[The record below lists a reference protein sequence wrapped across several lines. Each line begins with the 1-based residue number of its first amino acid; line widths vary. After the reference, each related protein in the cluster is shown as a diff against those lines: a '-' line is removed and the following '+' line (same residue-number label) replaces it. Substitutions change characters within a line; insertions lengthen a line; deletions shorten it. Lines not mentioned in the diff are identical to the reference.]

1 MFRFQRCLDLY
12 LCPRV
17 KKHRLHVRPQDI
29 LPPLPSPKVIYSIF
43 PVQSTAWYLKITIGL
58 KTIPKF
64 ELFEVYRSRGK
75 LSTWSRNRL
84 RPIPCFERFQ
94 FSQIL
99 FNHFTTLQSG
109 QSSLHRDW
117 SFRVGLS
124 VDLLFTQLI
133 CCCTL
138 LDVTAHFTSSSCG
151 RQWLLS
157 ASEDCSI
164 RKWEVSTLFPCEER
178 LLSVA
183 VYRYRQVGVSLFGA
197 FAILSNPWLGKS
209 ILEIDFHTFF
219 ELLIVFSIERCP
231 SQVANTFSACVASDI
246 VLLKSTRGLG
256 ASSCNN
262 FFLSNPKVL
271 YIICGRP

>member
-17 KKHRLHVRPQDI
+17 KKYRLHVRPQDI

-133 CCCTL
+133 CCRTL

-157 ASEDCSI
+157 ASEDCTI
-164 RKWEVSTLFPCEER
+164 RKWEVSTLFPCVER
-178 LLSVA
+178 LLSL
-183 VYRYRQVGVSLFGA
+183 LF
-197 FAILSNPWLGKS
+197 I
-209 ILEIDFHTFF
+209 
-219 ELLIVFSIERCP
+219 
-231 SQVANTFSACVASDI
+231 DI
-246 VLLKSTRGLG
+246 VKSVYLCLALSRYCQIRGLASRSLRLTFISFSSSWLFFQSKG
-256 ASSCNN
+256 AQVKWPTHFPRVSHLILC
-262 FFLSNPKVL
+262 
-271 YIICGRP
+271 Y

>member
-1 MFRFQRCLDLY
+1 M
-12 LCPRV
+12 
-17 KKHRLHVRPQDI
+17 
-29 LPPLPSPKVIYSIF
+29 
-43 PVQSTAWYLKITIGL
+43 
-58 KTIPKF
+58 
-64 ELFEVYRSRGK
+64 
-75 LSTWSRNRL
+75 
-84 RPIPCFERFQ
+84 
-94 FSQIL
+94 
-99 FNHFTTLQSG
+99 
-109 QSSLHRDW
+109 
-117 SFRVGLS
+117 S

-209 ILEIDFHTFF
+209 ILEIDFHTLF
-219 ELLIVFSIERCP
+219 EVLIVFSIERCP
-231 SQVANTFSACVASDI
+231 SPMANTFSACVASDI
-246 VLLKSTRGLG
+246 VLLKSTRGLD
-256 ASSCNN
+256 ASSCNKN
-262 FFLSNPKVL
+262 FGQILKYSTSSVVDPSLRKRSVTKFTPFRSLEGNVPVSLVE
-271 YIICGRP
+271 